1 MKFNGRCIIEGRYL
15 QDILD
20 QPNALNATFEKMA
33 FPDEL
38 AVIKEQ
44 LHTGTIKRIV
54 LTGMGSSF
62 YILTPLYLALANHGY
77 EVVTSETSE
86 LIYYLEGLLNRQS
99 LIICVSQ
106 SGRSAEMIRLLEKNA
121 GQAKLI
127 SITNSPMSPLARSSD
142 AVLITHAGEEF
153 SVSSKTYVAALLAL
167 EVLGGYLCDEDQ
179 KEVRDDLG
187 QAASAV
193 ASYLDAWRQHVFEL
207 AGYLDGTRH
216 TFFVGRGRSLAA
228 AGTGALITKESVG
241 VHAEGM
247 SSAAFRHGPM
257 EMLTGDTFVGVLEGD
272 EMTRNLNEHLKKDII
287 LASGR
292 SDLIGPG
299 AGLASLRIS
308 SSSFRIL
315 SILEILPLQMMTLA
329 LAYLSGTEAG
339 LFTRATKVTITE

>member
-1 MKFNGRCIIEGRYL
+1 MKFNGRRIIEGRYL
-15 QDILD
+15 HDILD

-62 YILTPLYLALANHGY
+62 YILTPLYLALANRGY
-77 EVVTSETSE
+77 EVVTAETSE

-106 SGRSAEMIRLLEKNA
+106 SGRSAEMIRLLEKNS
-121 GQAKLI
+121 GKAKLI
-127 SITNSPMSPLARSSD
+127 SITNSPLSPLAGSSD
-142 AVLITHAGEEF
+142 AVLVTHAGEEF
-153 SVSSKTYVAALLAL
+153 SVSSKTYVSAALLAL
-167 EVLGGYLCDEDQ
+167 EVLGGYLCDENE
-179 KEVRDDLG
+179 KAYETTLR

-193 ASYLDAWRQHVFEL
+193 ASYLDAWRQYVFEL
-207 AGYLDGTRH
+207 ASYLDGTRH

-247 SSAAFRHGPM
+247 SSASLLSSWANGDVDRRH
-257 EMLTGDTFVGVLEGD
+257 LC
-272 EMTRNLNEHLKKDII
+272 
-287 LASGR
+287 R
-292 SDLIGPG
+292 S
-299 AGLASLRIS
+299 A
-308 SSSFRIL
+308 
-315 SILEILPLQMMTLA
+315 
-329 LAYLSGTEAG
+329 
-339 LFTRATKVTITE
+339 